1 MELNSLSEAKT
12 SYARQRVA
20 LNNVLNSPRCYLS
33 DFRLLSETLWKT
45 ELDIIDVAGT
55 IYNGL

>member
-1 MELNSLSEAKT
+1 MELNPLSEAKA
-12 SYARQRVA
+12 SYARQKIA

-45 ELDIIDVAGT
+45 ELDIIGMSGT
-55 IYNGL
+55 IYNRL